1 MKQITVKRA
10 VEALYW
16 LHNNAH
22 FEAGAEFHPTKV
34 DDKGRPLATHMFYRN
49 NFEKLR
55 VPAALMTEV
64 SKYIRPNTRPFDTR
78 MFALTRAGKMLVT
91 R

>member
-1 MKQITVKRA
+1 MAQRTVKRA

-22 FEAGAEFHPTKV
+22 HEAGWEEGGKHF
-34 DDKGRPLATHMFYRN
+34 FYRN
-49 NFEKLR
+49 YHDKLR
-55 VPAALMTEV
+55 VPAALMPEV
-64 SKYIRPNTRPFDTR
+64 SKYVRPNKRAFDTR
-78 MFALTRAGKMLVT
+78 MFALTRAGRLLVT